1 VADPVSWFVVER
13 GWQVV
18 DRDGEEVGKVD
29 EVTGD
34 ENADIFDGLSV
45 SGGFFSESRYVPSE
59 QVAEITEGRIVLSLS
74 RAEVDGLARFEEPPA
89 SLELS
94 GENASLTDRAAA
106 PFVDESETP
115 APTSSWR
122 RLVDRLFG
130 R

>member
-1 VADPVSWFVVER
+1 MADPVSWFVIER
-13 GWQVV
+13 GWSVV
-18 DRDGEEVGKVD
+18 DRDGQEIGRVD
-29 EVTGD
+29 EITGD

-45 SGGFFSESRYVPSE
+45 TGGFFSQARYVPAE
-59 QVAEITEGRIVLSLS
+59 QVAEITEGRIRLTLS
-74 RAEVDGLARFEEPPA
+74 RSEVDGLSDFEEPPA

-94 GENASLTDRAAA
+94 SEQSGMVDRAAA

-122 RLVDRLFG
+122 RLIDRLLG